1 MMSTHT
7 LADALPDFASMPKP
21 PQDNGRA
28 ASGGPPAVTLQPA
41 LTEPTLR
48 ELIAAEVERARTA
61 LEQQLNARHQ
71 EEMARERERHAA
83 EIAELSTR
91 TGTDAAQLIEQRLS
105 QLEEELID
113 LTTSVAARILGAS
126 LADDIRA
133 RAVARLAETV
143 RAALSDSEAVR
154 IRVRGAPSLCD
165 ALEKALGAH
174 AEQIDFAIADGFD
187 LTVSIDDSIFETR
200 LSEWSSAMS
209 EVFE

>member
-1 MMSTHT
+1 MMPTHT
-7 LADALPDFASMPKP
+7 LADALPDFASMPQP
-21 PQDNGRA
+21 PQEDRRA
-28 ASGGPPAVTLQPA
+28 ASSGPSVPLQPA
-41 LTEPTLR
+41 LAEPTLR
-48 ELIAAEVERARTA
+48 ELIAAEVERARTE
-61 LEQQLNARHQ
+61 LEQHLTARH
-71 EEMARERERHAA
+71 EDELARERERHAA

-91 TGTDAAQLIEQRLS
+91 TGTDAAQQIEQHFA
-105 QLEEELID
+105 QLEEQLVE

-126 LADDIRA
+126 LADDIRT
-133 RAVARLAETV
+133 RAVTHLAETV

-174 AEQIDFAIADGFD
+174 AAQIDFAVADGFD

-209 EVFE
+209 EVFQ

>member
-1 MMSTHT
+1 MMPTHT
-7 LADALPDFASMPKP
+7 LADALPDFASMPNP
-21 PQDNGRA
+21 PQEDRRA
-28 ASGGPPAVTLQPA
+28 SREPVIPLQPDRG
-41 LTEPTLR
+41 EPTLK
-48 ELIAAEVERARTA
+48 EFVAAEVERARTEVEQHLRA
-61 LEQQLNARHQ
+61 LHQ
-71 EEMARERERHAA
+71 DEMARERERHAA
-83 EIAELSTR
+83 EIAELRTR
-91 TGTDAAQLIEQRLS
+91 TGTDAAQLIDQRFS
-105 QLEEELID
+105 ELEEQLVE

-133 RAVARLAETV
+133 RAVAHLAETV

-174 AEQIDFAIADGFD
+174 AKQIDFAVADGFD